1 LPPLI
6 TFIGNNELL
15 IREARVYVDDHSVV
29 FVFNGRFWTHAKDVR
44 DVVVTV
50 VARGTYAA
58 TQLSKRPWLGT
69 RNAHL

>member
-1 LPPLI
+1 MPPLI

-15 IREARVYVDDHSVV
+15 IREARVYVDDHSVL

-50 VARGTYAA
+50 VARGTHAA
-58 TQLSKRPWLGT
+58 TQL
-69 RNAHL
+69 